1 MGKFGKQSVI
11 LDQTADRCNH
21 RHHEQDNRSLDTTD
35 DLLVGTGLGQLA
47 AAAVACAANIID
59 LPDIAVESVRLA
71 FRTGAV
77 VENFSIPARQA
88 GESDAS
94 WSLVVPGNYEDIRA
108 ELQTLQDA
116 AVSFRYVKRESC

>member
-1 MGKFGKQSVI
+1 MGQCIDNWNYS
-11 LDQTADRCNH
+11 
-21 RHHEQDNRSLDTTD
+21 HHEQKNRSIDTTD

-71 FRTGAV
+71 FRVGAV
-77 VENFSIPARQA
+77 VENFSIPTRRA

-94 WSLVVPGNYEDIRA
+94 WSLVVPGAFEEIQS
-108 ELQTLQDA
+108 ELQSLQEA
-116 AVSFRYVKRESC
+116 AVSLKADSEPHKPF

>member
-1 MGKFGKQSVI
+1 MSEH
-11 LDQTADRCNH
+11 LLEPLSRTDCWCYS
-21 RHHEQDNRSLDTTD
+21 HHEQANRSLDTTD

-77 VENFSIPARQA
+77 VENFSIPARRA

-94 WSLVVPGNYEDIRA
+94 WSLVVPGTAEEIQA
-108 ELQTLQDA
+108 ELQSLQES
-116 AVSFRYVKRESC
+116 AVSSQPRISINRH